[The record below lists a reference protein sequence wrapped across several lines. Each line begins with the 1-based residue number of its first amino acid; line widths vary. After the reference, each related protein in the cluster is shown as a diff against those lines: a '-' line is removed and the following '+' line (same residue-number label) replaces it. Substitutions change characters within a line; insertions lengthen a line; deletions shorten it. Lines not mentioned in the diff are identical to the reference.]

1 MDFTSKPTYGFVL
14 GKFMPPHNGHKFLCD
29 FAKEYCKRL
38 TILVCSLPDE
48 PIPGEL
54 RFEWMKKMCP
64 DAHVIWCD
72 KVLPQEPK
80 DENDTEFWTIWKET
94 IREYTGLGVI
104 DTVFASENYGERL
117 AKELG
122 AEFVPCDIN
131 RTFQECSGTK
141 VRDDPFKMWDF
152 IPNAVRPYYTKRICL
167 FGPESSGKSTLAKEL
182 ARYYKTVCV
191 PEYGRTY
198 TEFFGAEVNENDL
211 CKIVKG
217 HLAYVKAAK
226 EYANKLLIED
236 TDPVMSAVW
245 SDMLIGSRPAWFDTF
260 NDYADLYILCDIDI
274 PWKDDGTRYFPKEE
288 DRKRFWWACRDE
300 LFKRKVNYITVEGTV
315 TQRMWICV
323 NEIDTR
329 FFNNPVDKFE
339 KSTTV

>member
-14 GKFMPPHNGHKFLCD
+14 GKFMCPTTGHKYLCD
-29 FAKEYCKRL
+29 FAKEYCERL

-48 PIPGEL
+48 PIPGKL
-54 RFEWMKKMCP
+54 RFEWMKEMYP
-64 DAHVIWCD
+64 DCRVIWCD

-104 DTVFASENYGERL
+104 NTVFASENYGERL

-141 VRDDPFKMWDF
+141 VRNNPFKMWDF
-152 IPNAVRPYYTKRICL
+152 IPQVVRSYYTKRICL

-182 ARYYKTVCV
+182 AKHYNTVCV
-191 PEYGRTY
+191 PEYGRVY
-198 TEFFGAEVNENDL
+198 TEFFGADVDENGIG
-211 CKIVKG
+211 KIVQG
-217 HLAYVKAAK
+217 HLASVKAAK
-226 EYANKLLIED
+226 KHANKLLIED

-245 SDMLIGSRPAWFDTF
+245 SDMLTGKRDKWFDEF
-260 NDYADLYILCDIDI
+260 NDHADIYLLCDIDI
-274 PWKDDGTRYFPKEE
+274 PWVDDGTRYFPKEE
-288 DRKRFWWACRDE
+288 DRKRFFSACENE
-300 LFKRKVNYITVEGTV
+300 LIKRKVNYHIVSGDLNR
-315 TQRMWICV
+315 RMRTSV
-323 NEIDTR
+323 NIIDLLIFSR
-329 FFNNPVDKFE
+329 
-339 KSTTV
+339 